1 MTAHAVGFH
10 VDPVGA
16 VEVLDHTGIRCGDH
30 LAVMTADEAA
40 VDLHVV
46 VGGAPD
52 NDPADTQGDF
62 LHGAALGRHQQATER
77 GAGLGSRGVRGAGGL
92 GRLRLRLGARGIF
105 DPLQLTHRADDV
117 RARDRAAI
125 RGVGGHHGG
134 IAQGVDQPRYAAAV
148 AKHLGKRIGGEN
160 LAVPGSGNLQP
171 VLNVAVRFRLRQRL
185 QVEPQPHALH
195 ELRELGRVELV
206 VELGLSGENDPQH
219 LVLGGLHT
227 RQQADFLQHAHGEVL
242 RFIDNQQHLAAGGV
256 LFDQEVVDRADELGF
271 AHLEGREAELHQHR
285 LQEIDG
291 RYLGL
296 VDLRHHHV
304 RRHFLEEGFDQRG
317 LARADLACDHHE
329 AVGEPDGRLHVR
341 LGAGVLLRQVQE
353 LGVRAQPER
362 QLLELEGFQIHACWL
377 AADVTGCER
386 RRPNP

>member
-1 MTAHAVGFH
+1 
-10 VDPVGA
+10 
-16 VEVLDHTGIRCGDH
+16 
-30 LAVMTADEAA
+30 MTADEAT

-46 VGGAPD
+46 VGNAPD
-52 NDPADTQGDF
+52 DDPADAQADF
-62 LHGAALGRHQQATER
+62 LHRAPVGRHQQTAHC
-77 GAGLGSRGVRGAGGL
+77 GARLGSRGGHRGGHRGGRRAERRAGRCAAGL
-92 GRLRLRLGARGIF
+92 GGLRLGARGVL
-105 DPLQLTHRADDV
+105 DPLQLAHRADDV

-125 RGVGGHHGG
+125 RGVGGHHRG
-134 IAQGVDQPRYAAAV
+134 IAQRIDQSRYAAAV
-148 AKHLGKRIGGEN
+148 AKHLGEGIGGEN
-160 LAVPGSGNLQP
+160 LAVSGSGDVQP
-171 VLNVAVRFRLRQRL
+171 VLNVAARFHLRQRM

-195 ELRELGRVELV
+195 ELGELGRVELV

-219 LVLGGLHT
+219 LVLGGLHA

-242 RFIDNQQHLAAGGV
+242 CLIDDQQHLAPGGV
-256 LFDQEVVDRADELGF
+256 LLDQEVVDRADELGL

-285 LQEIDG
+285 LQEVDG
-291 RYLGL
+291 RYLRL

-317 LARADLACDHHE
+317 LARTDLPGDHHE